1 MLRPRAGNNRLM
13 GRLARIDERDAGR
26 VGGRYRLVEKLGT
39 GGMSVVWRGYD
50 EVLGRDVAVKVLSA
64 QLADDQGFRE
74 RLRQEALAAAGLCHP
89 HITGIFDY
97 GESTYGDIEGDVT
110 VPYVVMELN
119 DGESVA
125 ARLSRR
131 GPLPWREAVTVAAE
145 VASALATAHTRGVV
159 HRDVTP
165 ANVMLTASGA
175 KVVDFGIS
183 ALIGERDAAPDGSL
197 LGTPAYLAP
206 ERLAGGHVSPATDVY
221 ALGLLLY
228 RSLTGRMPWPA
239 ENTTEAL
246 RAHLY
251 ADPEPIPA
259 QAGMPAAV
267 AELCLRCLAKAPADR
282 PDATAL
288 ALALAQVV
296 GVPAVIPPLPD
307 VERPSVLQPSAAA
320 RWVIGRWGRAMG
332 AGHRR
337 VHAAA
342 ATVTLLAVVG
352 VGWASN
358 QQGGDAGS
366 AQAAAPGSAAVAQ
379 QPTRCRVRY
388 QVRRDTGA
396 TFDVSLA
403 VTVVGGHARDAWSLE
418 FAFPGNQRLTSLT
431 DPVAEL
437 QQDGRLVS
445 VRPSGGVELLPG
457 RAIEVF
463 LHGTYEQVNPLPTE
477 FTLDGL
483 GCRVMVLGTAVTP
496 PAERVDADGEPADA
510 EPVDEG
516 AVDEGA
522 DEDVAEVQEA
532 SADSSGG
539 SAASSSSS
547 TSSATSAKGA
557 PGPKGRASRP
567 GEDAGTGT
575 RAGTPAAAGA
585 VGKKPDVKLEPKKNP
600 TKDPKKR
607 SGGAVDDR
615 PGGSKKSRS
624 GTDGFS
630 ASRTE
635 GGPMVSV

>member
-1 MLRPRAGNNRLM
+1 M

-26 VGGRYRLVEKLGT
+26 VGGRYRLIEKLGT

-50 EVLGRDVAVKVLSA
+50 EILGRDVAVKVLSA

-97 GESTYGDIEGDVT
+97 GESTYGDGEDGVT

-125 ARLSRR
+125 ARLTRR

-165 ANVMLTASGA
+165 ANVMLTGSGA

-183 ALIGERDAAPDGSL
+183 ALIGQRDAAPDGSL

-228 RSLTGRMPWPA
+228 RSLTGRLPWPA

-288 ALALAQVV
+288 AVALSEVV
-296 GVPAVIPPLPD
+296 GVPAIIPPLPD
-307 VERPSVLQPSAAA
+307 VEGAPAPRPSLAA
-320 RWVIGRWGRAMG
+320 RRLADRWGRAMR

-342 ATVTLLAVVG
+342 ATVTLLAVIG

-358 QQGGDAGS
+358 QQGRDAGS
-366 AQAAAPGSAAVAQ
+366 AQAAAPGSAAAAAQ

-388 QVRRDTGA
+388 QVRRDTGV

-403 VTVVGGHARDAWSLE
+403 VTVVGGQALDAWSLE

-431 DPVAEL
+431 DPAAQL
-437 QQDGRLVS
+437 AQDGRRVS
-445 VRPSGGVELLPG
+445 VRPAGRVELLPG
-457 RAIEVF
+457 RALEVF

-477 FTLDGL
+477 FTLDGR
-483 GCRVMVLGTAVTP
+483 GCRVMVLGSAVTP
-496 PAERVDADGEPADA
+496 PAEVETESVQAAAD
-510 EPVDEG
+510 
-516 AVDEGA
+516 
-522 DEDVAEVQEA
+522 DVAEVQEA
-532 SADSSGG
+532 AAGSSGG
-539 SAASSSSS
+539 SAASSR
-547 TSSATSAKGA
+547 TPRTTTNAKGA
-557 PGPKGRASRP
+557 TGPKARDARP
-567 GEDAGTGT
+567 GQGDGTGD
-575 RAGTPAAAGA
+575 RAKPSAAGGDVA
-585 VGKKPDVKLEPKKNP
+585 KKAEATPEPKK
-600 TKDPKKR
+600 DAKR
-607 SGGAVDDR
+607 SDRADDR
-615 PGGSKKSRS
+615 PGGSKKPRR
-624 GTDGFS
+624 GADGFS
-630 ASRTE
+630 ATRTA
-635 GGPMVSV
+635 GGTMLSV